1 MSRSGRDR
9 RTTVFLSG
17 SGRPWRRPRSFI
29 AWANGLV
36 SSLGSWF
43 LRHLPKLWIQW
54 ACDKSG
60 VQIGNELLA
69 DMKVAPTYQTGQTVA
84 KELAKDPSDN
94 TRNWRG
100 LNKNVMTR
108 TCVVA
113 VAEKDCLER
122 GKQLRKGNPE
132 SMAFKV
138 DGKRHA

>member
-1 MSRSGRDR
+1 M
-9 RTTVFLSG
+9 
-17 SGRPWRRPRSFI
+17 
-29 AWANGLV
+29 
-36 SSLGSWF
+36 
-43 LRHLPKLWIQW
+43 
-54 ACDKSG
+54 SG

-69 DMKVAPTYQTGQTVA
+69 DMKVASTYRTGQTVA
-84 KELAKDPSDN
+84 NELAKDPSDN

-108 TCVVA
+108 TCVIAGAVD

-138 DGKRHA
+138 DGKRHAWEPHDPDLFTRSITAWVEQEDLTEEFIALRQAQAIGHSNIRARSCV

>member
-1 MSRSGRDR
+1 
-9 RTTVFLSG
+9 
-17 SGRPWRRPRSFI
+17 
-29 AWANGLV
+29 
-36 SSLGSWF
+36 
-43 LRHLPKLWIQW
+43 
-54 ACDKSG
+54 
-60 VQIGNELLA
+60 
-69 DMKVAPTYQTGQTVA
+69 MKVAPTYQTGQTVA

-113 VAEKDCLER
+113 VAEKDYLER